1 LVVLVS
7 GLGIGG
13 ANAADAAL
21 GAELLVEWLC
31 GEAGSE
37 QDQQRLASV
46 VRVVLA
52 GKAHFELHITG

>member
-1 LVVLVS
+1 MLVS

-13 ANAADAAL
+13 SHAGDAAL

-46 VRVVLA
+46 VRVIFA
-52 GKAHFELHITG
+52 GKFN